1 MSTLPIDLYKKNL
14 SQEVKEDR
22 IETMSGARSQ
32 DIIHHL
38 NVSYTEER
46 NDNIQTIN
54 NTNKLIQT
62 SNKIIND
69 NNKEVAN
76 KDRTIYILANL
87 LLMILLIVVIFLCN
101 RLAIIS
107 SRNAQIL
114 IGISLFLYV
123 FKIFHKYY
131 WNTALSE
138 STALKRFTEQTM
150 DAVGIA
156 TRDNIF
162 PSWSYKCPSNCKPKQ
177 SKMKSGPSG
186 RSDFSSVND
195 LKTDS
200 DENVW
205 IKDDPNPAQYICE
218 DEDGNQITTTIPCG
232 EYVKE
237 YKQVA
242 VKY

>member
-1 MSTLPIDLYKKNL
+1 MSTLPIDLYKQNL
-14 SQEVKEDR
+14 SEEVKQDR
-22 IETMSGARSQ
+22 IETMTGARSQ
-32 DIIHHL
+32 DLIHNL

-46 NDNIQTIN
+46 NDNIKIIN
-54 NTNKLIQT
+54 NTNKLIET
-62 SNKIIND
+62 SSKVIVE

-76 KDRTIYILANL
+76 KDRMIYILANL
-87 LLMILLIVVIFLCN
+87 LLVILLIVVIFLCN

-114 IGISLFLYV
+114 IGIALILYLFKV
-123 FKIFHKYY
+123 FHKYY

-150 DAVGIA
+150 NAVGTA

-162 PSWSYKCPSNCKPKQ
+162 PSWSYKCPSGCKPKQ
-177 SKMKSGPSG
+177 SKMKTGPGG
-186 RSDFSSVND
+186 RRDFSDVND

-205 IKDDPNPAQYICE
+205 IKGDPNPAQYKCE
-218 DEDGNQITTTIPCG
+218 DDDGNMIDTTIPCE
-232 EYVKE
+232 EYVKA
-237 YKQVA
+237 YKQVS